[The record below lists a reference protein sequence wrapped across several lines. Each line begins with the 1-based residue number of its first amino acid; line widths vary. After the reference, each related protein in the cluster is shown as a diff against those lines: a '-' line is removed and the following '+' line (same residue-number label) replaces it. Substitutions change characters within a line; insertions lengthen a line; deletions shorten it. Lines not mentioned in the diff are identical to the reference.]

1 MKVVFYVA
9 ELLKKKK
16 RLEWFRSFCVA
27 AAEFIF
33 KQAYLPRSKA
43 RVDYNNLDWILIIIF
58 VIILA
63 TIAVL
68 KPPSNCNDMI
78 RLSTVIFSTVFVTT
92 IVRA

>member
-9 ELLKKKK
+9 ELLKKKDLNGFEAFVWL
-16 RLEWFRSFCVA
+16 RQNLFSNRPT
-27 AAEFIF
+27 
-33 KQAYLPRSKA
+33 LPRSKA
-43 RVDYNNLDWILIIIF
+43 SVDYNNLDWILIIIF

-68 KPPSNCNDMI
+68 KPPSNCNDII